1 MRSSSNRT
9 FFQKLKEYK
18 TLLLM
23 LTPAIIFFVVF
34 NYIPMFGVFIS
45 FQSYTFDGGL
55 FRSPWIGF
63 ENFKFL
69 FMAGDIFNVTKN
81 TLLYNILFIVVNN
94 VLEITC
100 AIILAELTG
109 KYFKRIT
116 QSMMFLPYFIS
127 WVVVGAFTYNVL
139 NYESGAVN
147 TLLKS
152 LQMEPFDFYNK
163 PGIWVLIIVLVCAWK
178 SFGYGTIIYLSAVM
192 GIDGEMYD
200 AAEIDGANI
209 FQRIRHITIPSLI
222 PTVVI
227 LVLLSMGNI
236 FRGDFSMFYQITGN
250 NPMLYS
256 TTDVIDTYVTRSLL
270 TSPEFGMT
278 AAAGLYQSVLCFA
291 IIMVFNF
298 LVKKY
303 DKDYS
308 LF

>member
-1 MRSSSNRT
+1 MRSSKNRT
-9 FFQKLKEYK
+9 FFYKLKEYK

-23 LTPAIIFFVVF
+23 LSPATLFFVLFSYLPILGIIIAFKRFTYDGGVF
-34 NYIPMFGVFIS
+34 N
-45 FQSYTFDGGL
+45 
-55 FRSPWIGF
+55 SPWVGF
-63 ENFKFL
+63 DNFKFL

-81 TLLYNILFIVVNN
+81 TLIYNILFIVVNN

-100 AIILAELTG
+100 AIVLAELSN
-109 KYFKRIT
+109 KYFKRIA

-139 NYESGAVN
+139 NYESGSFN

-152 LQMEPFDFYNK
+152 LQLESFDFYNK
-163 PGIWVLIIVLVCAWK
+163 PLVWILIIVVVCAWK
-178 SFGYGTIIYLSAVM
+178 SFGFGTIIYLSAVM
-192 GIDGEMYD
+192 GIDSEMYD

-209 FQRIRHITIPSLI
+209 FQRIRRITIPTLI
-222 PTVVI
+222 PTIVI
-227 LVLLSMGNI
+227 LVLLAMGNI

-250 NPMLYS
+250 NPVLYS
-256 TTDVIDTYVTRSLL
+256 TTDVIDTYVTRSLV

-291 IIMVFNF
+291 IIMVFNT

>member
-1 MRSSSNRT
+1 MKSSNGT
-9 FFQKLKEYK
+9 FFLKLKKYK

-23 LTPAIIFFVVF
+23 LTPAIIFFIVF
-34 NYIPMFGVFIS
+34 SYLPMFGVVIA
-45 FQSYTFDGGL
+45 FQRYTFDGGI
-55 FRSPWIGF
+55 FHSPWIGL

-69 FMAGDIFNVTKN
+69 FMAGDILSVTRN
-81 TLLYNILFIVVNN
+81 TLLYNVLFIIVNN

-100 AIILAELTG
+100 AIVLAELSN
-109 KYFKRIT
+109 KYFKRIS

-139 NYESGAVN
+139 NYESGAIN

-152 LQMEPFDFYNK
+152 MNLQAFDFYNK
-163 PGIWVLIIVLVCAWK
+163 PGIWILIIVVVCAWK

-209 FQRIRHITIPSLI
+209 FQRIRRITLPSLV

-236 FRGDFSMFYQITGN
+236 FRGDFSMFYQVTGN

-256 TTDVIDTYVTRSLL
+256 STDVIDTYVTRSLM

-291 IIMVFNF
+291 IIMAFNY
-298 LVKKY
+298 LVKRY

>member
-1 MRSSSNRT
+1 MRSSSKS
-9 FFQKLKEYK
+9 FIFKLREYK
-18 TLLLM
+18 TLLIM
-23 LTPAIIFFVVF
+23 LSPAILFFVIF
-34 NYIPMFGVFIS
+34 SYIPMFGVVIA
-45 FQSYTFDGGL
+45 FQRYTFDGGI
-55 FRSPWIGF
+55 FHSPWIGL

-69 FMAGDIFNVTKN
+69 FMGGDIMNVTKN
-81 TLLYNILFIVVNN
+81 TLLYNILFIIVNN
-94 VLEITC
+94 LLEITC

-109 KYFKRIT
+109 RYFKRIT

-139 NYESGAVN
+139 NYESGSFN
-147 TLLKS
+147 TLMKAINI
-152 LQMEPFDFYNK
+152 QPVDFYNN
-163 PGIWVLIIVLVCAWK
+163 PGIWILIIVLVCAWK

-209 FQRIRHITIPSLI
+209 FQRIRHITLPSLI

-236 FRGDFSMFYQITGN
+236 FRGDFSMFYQVTGN
-250 NPMLYS
+250 NPMLYPS
-256 TTDVIDTYVTRSLL
+256 TDVIDTYVTRSLV

>member
-1 MRSSSNRT
+1 MRSSSKS
-9 FFQKLKEYK
+9 FIFKLREYK
-18 TLLLM
+18 TLLIM
-23 LTPAIIFFVVF
+23 LSPAILFFVIF
-34 NYIPMFGVFIS
+34 SYIPMFGVVIA
-45 FQSYTFDGGL
+45 FQRYTFDGGI
-55 FRSPWIGF
+55 FHSPWIGL

-69 FMAGDIFNVTKN
+69 FMGGDILNVTKN
-81 TLLYNILFIVVNN
+81 TLLYNILFIIVNN
-94 VLEITC
+94 LLEITC

-109 KYFKRIT
+109 RYFKRIT

-139 NYESGAVN
+139 NYESGSFN
-147 TLLKS
+147 TLMKAINI
-152 LQMEPFDFYNK
+152 QPVDFYNN
-163 PGIWVLIIVLVCAWK
+163 PGIWILIIVLVCAWK

-209 FQRIRHITIPSLI
+209 FQRIRHITLPSLI

-236 FRGDFSMFYQITGN
+236 FRGDFSMFYQVTGN
-250 NPMLYS
+250 NPMLYPS
-256 TTDVIDTYVTRSLL
+256 TDVIDTYVTRSLV

>member
-1 MRSSSNRT
+1 MKSSSKS
-9 FFQKLKEYK
+9 FFFKLKEYK
-18 TLLLM
+18 ILLLM
-23 LTPAIIFFVVF
+23 LTPAILFFVIF
-34 NYIPMFGVFIS
+34 NYIPMFGVVIA
-45 FQSYTFDGGL
+45 FQSYTFDGGI
-55 FRSPWIGF
+55 FHSPWIGF

-69 FMAGDIFNVTKN
+69 FMGGDIFNVTRN
-81 TLLYNILFIVVNN
+81 TLIYNILFIVVNN

-139 NYESGAVN
+139 NYESGAFN
-147 TLLKS
+147 TLMKS
-152 LQMEPFDFYNK
+152 LNLQQFDFYNK
-163 PGIWVLIIVLVCAWK
+163 PGIWILIIVLVCAWK

-209 FQRIRHITIPSLI
+209 FKRIRHITLPSLI

-236 FRGDFSMFYQITGN
+236 FRGDFSMFYQVTGN

-256 TTDVIDTYVTRSLL
+256 ATDVIDTYVTRSLL

-298 LVKKY
+298 MVKKY